1 MNRILLAVD
10 GSEVAL
16 QAVRQL
22 LLQVALLREQ
32 PEIHVLHVHPPVP
45 LGRVQAHVGKETLEA
60 HYLEESL
67 EQLAA
72 AEAQLTAAGCLFTR
86 HIHVGQPAEVIVRQA
101 EVLDCS
107 LIVIGSHGRSG
118 LPGLLLG
125 SVAQRV
131 LQLSKRPVLVVK

>member
-10 GSEVAL
+10 GSEVAM

-22 LLQVALLREQ
+22 LMQIALLREK

-45 LGRVQAHVGKETLEA
+45 LGRVQAHVGKETLDA
-60 HYLEESL
+60 YYLEESL
-67 EQLAA
+67 AQLAP
-72 AEAQLTAAGCLFTR
+72 AEAELTAAGCAFTR
-86 HIHVGQPAEVIVRQA
+86 HVHVGQPADVIVRQA
-101 EVLDCS
+101 DALDCS

-131 LQLSKRPVLVVK
+131 LQLSRRPVLVVK